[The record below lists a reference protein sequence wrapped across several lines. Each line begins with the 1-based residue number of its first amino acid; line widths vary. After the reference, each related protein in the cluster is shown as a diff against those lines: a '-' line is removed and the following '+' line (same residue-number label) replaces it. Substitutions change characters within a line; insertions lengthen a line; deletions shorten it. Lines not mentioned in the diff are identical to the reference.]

1 MSQVTP
7 CLLQPEQRIL
17 HPFLGIGIVKDT
29 EYIEDIGWVAGVLWE
44 RTGRVDDHLANSLAN
59 QLVKDGEA

>member
-1 MSQVTP
+1 MSQTTS

-17 HPFLGIGIVKDT
+17 HPFLGAGIVKDI

-44 RTGRVDDHLANSLAN
+44 KTGRIDDHLANSLAN
-59 QLVKDGEA
+59 QLMEEHS

>member
-1 MSQVTP
+1 
-7 CLLQPEQRIL
+7 
-17 HPFLGIGIVKDT
+17 
-29 EYIEDIGWVAGVLWE
+29 VLWE